1 MPSLQDL
8 PNELLTHI
16 LSFISENAPPPE
28 HALATGDDH
37 DETVDIQN
45 LCLVSR
51 TLCHLS
57 SVISFARTICQRP
70 DLAKH
75 VKNLAIVPS
84 EAHTIRC
91 LPHGKKLTAEEKFLF
106 KSAIQDLDLGDEE
119 QFWVQGMEATKL
131 DIFTAI
137 QVAKTP
143 NLSDLSLAA
152 GQPSLLKPFGH
163 LFARNPLFLS
173 SLKSFWI
180 ECEDPFTA
188 YPIGQYEKFL
198 TLPQLKTAHFE
209 LGDLNGDSFPS
220 SWTPGT
226 LGLEDIVFSQCHI
239 DASGL

>member
-37 DETVDIQN
+37 DEKVDIQN

-51 TLCHLS
+51 TLCKVAQPFLYHTFYTDGLLGHLS

-106 KSAIQDLDLGDEE
+106 KSAIQDLDLGAEE

-220 SWTPGT
+220 S
-226 LGLEDIVFSQCHI
+226 
-239 DASGL
+239 